1 VKILALRVLPWAKAS
16 RLPQRIDFF
25 KQNINKYVDYSEI
38 TIEPVH
44 ALGYYL
50 GYIVGFI
57 LAIPH
62 LLRQNYDVLLVE
74 NSYLVVFGFISRLSR
89 RKVIAEYVDYYPNM
103 LNRIYQ
109 SHRLRY
115 YVAVMLC
122 SIFSKLANFVVVEA
136 KQTQKGVVK
145 LGIPKSKVFV
155 ISHSP
160 DSNLMKYHG
169 REEIRAKYDIKA
181 KDFVIGYVGKIPD
194 HYDLEIIPKAIAVAQ
209 PQTTRDLIFLMVGD
223 GTNLSGIKRLSTD
236 LKLRSA
242 IFPGKIPYSEIPK
255 YYSAFD
261 AFLFTINSP
270 SAIKLIE
277 TMLVGTPVIAG
288 YGYASEYI
296 KDNVNGFVARGRQP
310 KDYAEK
316 LIELI
321 SLPESEINSMRTRI
335 QKYAYNEFALSYR
348 DYLHLFN
355 QLYFSK

>member
-1 VKILALRVLPWAKAS
+1 MKILALRVLPWAKAS

-25 KQNINKYVDYSEI
+25 KQNITKYVDYSEI
-38 TIEPVH
+38 SIEPVY

-50 GYIVGFI
+50 GYIIGFI
-57 LAIPH
+57 LAIPR
-62 LLRQNYDVLLVE
+62 LLKQNYDVLLIE

-89 RKVIAEYVDYYPNM
+89 KKVIAEYVDYYPNM
-103 LNRIYQ
+103 LKRIYLTR
-109 SHRLRY
+109 RLRY
-115 YVAVMLC
+115 YVAILLC
-122 SIFSKLANFVVVEA
+122 KIFSNLANFVVVETR
-136 KQTQKGVVK
+136 QTQIGVTN
-145 LGIPKSKVFV
+145 LGIPRSKVHV

-160 DSNLMKYHG
+160 DPNLMKFRG
-169 REEIRAKYDIKA
+169 REEIRKIYGISNE
-181 KDFVIGYVGKIPD
+181 DFVVGYVGKIPD
-194 HYDLEIIPKAIAVAQ
+194 YYDLEIIPKTIAIAQ
-209 PQTTRDLIFLMVGD
+209 PLTEKKIIFLMVGD
-223 GTNLSGIKRLSTD
+223 GISLPRIKKLSKD

-255 YYSAFD
+255 YCSAFD

-348 DYLHLFN
+348 IYLQLFN
-355 QLYFSK
+355 QLYFSN